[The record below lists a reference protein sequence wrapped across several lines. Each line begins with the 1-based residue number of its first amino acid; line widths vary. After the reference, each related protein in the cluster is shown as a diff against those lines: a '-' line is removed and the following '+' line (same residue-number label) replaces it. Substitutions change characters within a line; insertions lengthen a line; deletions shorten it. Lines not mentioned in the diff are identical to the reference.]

1 MMVAV
6 VSSMAM
12 DIPAGT
18 GKGKKIGLRMEP
30 RFV

>member
-1 MMVAV
+1 MMAAV
-6 VSSMAM
+6 VSSTVM

-30 RFV
+30 HFV